1 MKNPVENEEWKKKI
15 GENIKKIR
23 ENMGMTQAQFV
34 QKISPW
40 KKELKKNDTN
50 KISRMERHG
59 KSITLDDLMNIARVA
74 HVSMNTLVYG
84 NGKGGQQQAPGEELT
99 IRKYARLLLY
109 LIEITG
115 SKVEKNEGGGVK
127 IVFDERAPMGSPLPF
142 NQAGTIFDEKDRP
155 KKYNFMAWQ
164 LEIFLSLIANLQ
176 TMNSSLR
183 DSHDK
188 LGSSTAIG
196 ITVTFLK
203 IKKMIITDFL
213 DNWIVDETPE
223 AAPMSEKTAHRY
235 DNYERN
241 YEYENGLLEKMDN

>member
-84 NGKGGQQQAPGEELT
+84 NGKGGQQQAPGEALT
-99 IRKYARLLLY
+99 IREYARLLLH

-127 IVFDERAPMGSPLPF
+127 IVFDERALMGSPLPF
-142 NQAGTIFDEKDRP
+142 NESLMISDGNGWP
-155 KKYNFMAWQ
+155 HKYNFMAWQ

-183 DSHDK
+183 DSRDK
-188 LGSSTAIG
+188 LGGSAATG
-196 ITVTFLK
+196 VTVTFLK
-203 IKKMIITDFL
+203 IKKMTITDFL

-235 DNYERN
+235 DDYESNYEN
-241 YEYENGLLEKMDN
+241 ELLEKMDN